1 MIIKDSD
8 FSKATQIF
16 DALTHDTNKIQVFQK
31 NIEWA
36 HIMLKGTKI
45 KKRKIIFFLN
55 WKRLK
60 EKSHGFLIEIIAK
73 K

>member
-55 WKRLK
+55 
-60 EKSHGFLIEIIAK
+60 
-73 K
+73 